1 VNIVRMKRPEVK
13 LEMICQICG
22 KTRQAFYLQR
32 SEDSKTSIAY
42 MIVLALVGEI
52 RKDIP
57 RIGGRK
63 LHHMLT
69 LEFEKHHI
77 KIGRDQLFD
86 LLRVHGLLIRRRKR
100 AVKTTDSFHWLRK
113 YKNLSA
119 FVNLSSPGQLWVA
132 DITYIKTSQG
142 YSYLSLITDA
152 YSRKIV
158 GYALHPT
165 LEAVGCLKALK
176 MALEGKGKQLE
187 RLVHHSDRGI
197 QYCCSSYVGMLIKEG
212 VDISM
217 TENGSPYD
225 NALAE
230 RMNNTIKNDYT
241 PERIFLNHNEASQHF
256 ERVIHSYN
264 NRRPHQSLN
273 YLTPSQAHVMEGTIE
288 KKWKKYPR
296 KAKNAM
302 QGNQD

>member
-1 VNIVRMKRPEVK
+1 MKRPNVK
-13 LEMICQICG
+13 LETICQMYG
-22 KTRQAFYLQR
+22 KTRQAYYLQR
-32 SEDSKTSIAY
+32 SEDNKTSLAY
-42 MIVLALVGEI
+42 IIVLALVAEI

-63 LHHMLT
+63 LLHL
-69 LEFEKHHI
+69 LAPEFEKHHI

-86 LLRVHGLLIRRRKR
+86 LLRVHGLLVRRRKR
-100 AVKTTDSFHWLRK
+100 SVKTTDSFHWLRK
-113 YKNLSA
+113 YKNLTE
-119 FVNLSSPGQLWVA
+119 LLHLTGPEQLWVA

-142 YSYLSLITDA
+142 FNYLSLITDA

-176 MALEGKGKQLE
+176 MAIGSRTHCSKELI
-187 RLVHHSDRGI
+187 HHSDRGI
-197 QYCCSSYVGMLIKEG
+197 QYCCSSYVELLVGEG
-212 VDISM
+212 IEISM

-241 PERIFLNHNEASQHF
+241 PERIYLNNIEASNAF
-256 ERVIHSYN
+256 ERIVGSYN

-273 YLTPSQAHVMEGTIE
+273 YLTPAQAHVMEGTIE

-296 KAKNAM
+296 KAKCIV
-302 QGNQD
+302 